1 MSEAQDIRHEEH
13 HRTLVRQLAAELK
26 PARRLWPVSARM
38 GLLIALEV
46 GILAWVIAH
55 TNNPPRARL
64 AQPIYSFEVLLFAGA
79 ALVFAVMALRSAI
92 PGRIL
97 GAREATL
104 AGIFVT
110 AGVVL
115 LMFGQPM
122 STSEP
127 LAEFLRAGLRCAYL
141 TSIFA
146 ALPWLTLWWMVKRGA
161 PMSGQL
167 SGWLIG
173 AGALSFSFAMMRLAC
188 PSDERLHL
196 LTWHLLPALL
206 LTIVSAIAGTAWLR
220 FRPRSSKSPRAGWSG
235 SPIKQTSLK
244 Q

>member
-1 MSEAQDIRHEEH
+1 MSEAQHITHEEH
-13 HRTLVRQLAAELK
+13 HRALVAQLAAELK

-38 GLLIALEV
+38 GLLMALEV
-46 GILAWVIAH
+46 GILAWVITH
-55 TNNPPRARL
+55 TNNPLRARL
-64 AQPIYSFEVLLFAGA
+64 AHPIYAFEVLLFAGA

-104 AGIFVT
+104 AGTFVT

-115 LMFGQPM
+115 LMLGQPM

-127 LAEFLRAGLRCAYL
+127 LAEFLSAGLRCVCL

-146 ALPWLTLWWMVKRGA
+146 ALPWLTLWWMVRRGA

-173 AGALSFSFAMMRLAC
+173 AGALSFSFAMMRLVC

-206 LTIVSAIAGTAWLR
+206 LTILSAIAGTVWLR
-220 FRPRSSKSPRAGWSG
+220 FRPRFSKSLRASRPDPPSG
-235 SPIKQTSLK
+235 KRR
-244 Q
+244 

>member
-13 HRTLVRQLAAELK
+13 HRALVGQLAAELK

-38 GLLIALEV
+38 GLLITLEI
-46 GILAWVIAH
+46 GILAWVITH
-55 TNNPPRARL
+55 TNSSLGARL
-64 AQPIYSFEVLLFAGA
+64 AHPIYAFEVLLFAGA

-97 GAREATL
+97 GAREAIL
-104 AGIFVT
+104 AGTFIT
-110 AGVVL
+110 AGGLL

-122 STSEP
+122 STIEP
-127 LAEFLRAGLRCAYL
+127 LAQFLSAGLRCACL

-146 ALPWLTLWWMVKRGA
+146 ALPWLTLWWMVRRGA

-206 LTIVSAIAGTAWLR
+206 LTILSAIAGTVWLR
-220 FRPRSSKSPRAGWSG
+220 FRPRFSKSLRAGQLDPPSSKRR
-235 SPIKQTSLK
+235 
-244 Q
+244 